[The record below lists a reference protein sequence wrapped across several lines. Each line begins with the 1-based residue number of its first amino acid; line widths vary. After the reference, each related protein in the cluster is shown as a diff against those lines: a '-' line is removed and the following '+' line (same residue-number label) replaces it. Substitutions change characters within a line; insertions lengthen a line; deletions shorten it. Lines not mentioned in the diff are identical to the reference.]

1 MREKIKTALIE
12 GIDEQIYIS
21 MLTRSITLAL
31 FALFNPGHPLDGAKH
46 YVGAVSGRRRIRSWT
61 V

>member
-1 MREKIKTALIE
+1 MREKIKTTLIE

-46 YVGAVSGRRRIRSWT
+46 YVRCGFWPQED
-61 V
+61 